1 MPAGCGEVSTVT
13 VRPSLLSPAYLLPH
27 LPAAGIR
34 SRCLAAQ
41 GDLVGAVAVARHGL
55 APSQHGSIAAFL
67 HLQGGLPG
75 AHLALMGLQG
85 LGLELEAELCM
96 ATGQWRRACVC
107 CEALMRGC
115 NDRATLPSSE
125 AYAQQ
130 GLPDTAEAA
139 RAGPSTGGGDF
150 NAVAA
155 LSDMKDA
162 AAAAT
167 VTAAPPPQVTVA
179 KQQQQMW
186 GLMGFGGLYVDE
198 YQLPAEPKQEAVD
211 KKTDPLA
218 KGEVAWGAPL
228 QHDWQFAEP
237 PKRLSSWDEDTGSS
251 GSRQAGWDPAAA
263 RSGAGLVA
271 AATAVAAAA
280 QPPPGSAMSL
290 AMRLVEGSQAAGITD
305 VTRRASQLL
314 LAHRGLLTAPQLARL
329 AAKMSE
335 VGMTR
340 EITGLV
346 DSSVASGSHQG
357 QAVGF
362 VAAALTGDL
371 VRLQGALQL
380 SGTDALAALQAN
392 TYRLPTAMATE
403 RCWNAALRH
412 NGAAA
417 ATHAT
422 SSYAYYTVTQSGL

>member
-1 MPAGCGEVSTVT
+1 MPGGGGCM
-13 VRPSLLSPAYLLPH
+13 
-27 LPAAGIR
+27 
-34 SRCLAAQ
+34 Q
-41 GDLVGAVAVARHGL
+41 
-55 APSQHGSIAAFL
+55 
-67 HLQGGLPG
+67 
-75 AHLALMGLQG
+75 
-85 LGLELEAELCM
+85 LGLICRWFRLASPLI
-96 ATGQWRRACVC
+96 A
-107 CEALMRGC
+107 
-115 NDRATLPSSE
+115 ATLPPARLVMHAVTCLAIRGDLAETRLDSS
-125 AYAQQ
+125 
-130 GLPDTAEAA
+130 
-139 RAGPSTGGGDF
+139 STG
-150 NAVAA
+150 
-155 LSDMKDA
+155 M
-162 AAAAT
+162 
-167 VTAAPPPQVTVA
+167 APFRVCGVVCHA
-179 KQQQQMW
+179 
-186 GLMGFGGLYVDE
+186 
-198 YQLPAEPKQEAVD
+198 
-211 KKTDPLA
+211 
-218 KGEVAWGAPL
+218 
-228 QHDWQFAEP
+228 
-237 PKRLSSWDEDTGSS
+237 
-251 GSRQAGWDPAAA
+251 
-263 RSGAGLVA
+263 
-271 AATAVAAAA
+271 
-280 QPPPGSAMSL
+280 
-290 AMRLVEGSQAAGITD
+290 D